1 MIRNIFLAI
10 GLTGLLFITGCATNP
25 VTGKKDFMLIS
36 KNQEVAM
43 GQQADPEITNSMGLY
58 EDKQLQRFIKRKG
71 KKMVDVSHRQD
82 LDYEFKVL
90 DSPVVNAFA
99 VPGGYIYF
107 TRGIMAFF
115 NNEAQFAG
123 VLGHEI
129 GHVAARHSA
138 KQYSKAMLAE
148 LGLAVGSVVSPEF
161 AQFSDLARTGLGLLF
176 LKYGRDAERQSDE
189 LGVEYSTKIG
199 YDAEEMAGFFNTL
212 DRMRPEG
219 GDVPGFLSTH
229 PHPQERFET
238 VRELANTWQQKLDLE
253 NLDVNRDGYLQM
265 IDGITYGPDP
275 REGFVEN
282 NTFYHPD
289 LKFKYPVPNGWQVQ
303 NTPQQVQMAPES
315 GEAII
320 ILTLQNSKSLNQA
333 VQQVLQNYNLKAIET
348 RRAIVNGFDTQIL
361 LAEQILQDQA
371 LRLLIY
377 LIEDNNMI
385 YSFLGVT
392 EYNSFNQYQRTFA
405 NTMGNF
411 DRVTD
416 PAILNKQPDHIE
428 VEEVQQNARLT
439 KVLSNMGVDQDEM
452 EEIAILNGMSLS
464 SSVSAGTLIK
474 LVE

>member
-333 VQQVLQNYNLKAIET
+333 AQQVLQNYNLKAIET

>member
-333 VQQVLQNYNLKAIET
+333 AQQVLQNYSLKAIET

-361 LAEQILQDQA
+361 LAEQVLQDQA